1 MTEQALS
8 EADALAVRVG
18 KNMFDKSPVAH
29 HWGIELKAIS
39 AGASE
44 MQMTIR
50 EDMANLHRQCH
61 GGVLFTMADACFGFA
76 SNSYNDRMVA
86 ASCDIRFLKSAEIGD
101 VITATSVEIWKRGR
115 SGLYDIT
122 LTNQDGDKIAIMR
135 AHARKTKDTHI

>member
-1 MTEQALS
+1 MTKQALS
-8 EADALAVRVG
+8 EANALAVRVG

-29 HWGIELKAIS
+29 HWGIELKAMS

-86 ASCDIRFLKSAEIGD
+86 ASCDIKFLKSAEIGD
-101 VITATSVEIWKRGR
+101 VVTAVSVEIWKRGR
-115 SGLYDIT
+115 SGLYDVT

-135 AHARKTKDTHI
+135 AHARKTKCTHI